1 MQYDLRRKE
10 KKRKSWKGSTILLLE
25 IFSHVSILK
34 MKRKGFFIFKGKTSI
49 YIWSQNFE
57 NVTPK

>member
-34 MKRKGFFIFKGKTSI
+34 MKRKGFFIFKGKTSMHL
-49 YIWSQNFE
+49 YMVSKF
-57 NVTPK
+57 